1 MNFTMVMIVCFTV
14 EVCTAMFDDTRFY
27 GYDACYESSRSAVSY
42 MQEMYPDSAGEV
54 HCLTDEELA
63 VYREFI
69 DQGGKP
75 QLKNPEP
82 AELPK
87 TEA

>member
-14 EVCTAMFDDTRFY
+14 EVCTAMFDDTRFD
-27 GYDACYESSRSAVSY
+27 GYDACYEYSRSVVNF
-42 MQEMYPDSAGEV
+42 MQETYPDSAGEV
-54 HCLTDEELA
+54 YCLTDEELA

-75 QLKNPEP
+75 QLTNPEP
-82 AELPK
+82 AELP
-87 TEA
+87 TDV